1 MPSSRYQFRHSINHL
16 GPLQDVLDPITTIDL
31 AQVDVTAGQ
40 RAMDI
45 GAGAGSVAYRLCDL
59 VGPTGAVTA
68 VDIDTSLLRPAGVL
82 GVRQVDL
89 RTQSLPADPGTMDV
103 VTARCVLE
111 HLPNR
116 HALLNEMIT
125 VLRPGGHLVLG
136 SIVYAPVVAHAPHS
150 GDRELIVRVV
160 HAILDTLANHGV
172 DLHWGDQTAAV
183 LLGNGFEHVRT
194 RWVAETWTGGS
205 AGCHL
210 YSDEAHHL
218 HHKLLRE
225 GLSHSDLDRFFDLMA
240 DPTVQIRGYQFVS
253 TTARK
258 PR

>member
-1 MPSSRYQFRHSINHL
+1 MPISRYQFRHSIDHL

-31 AQVDVTAGQ
+31 AHVDVTAGQ

-45 GAGAGSVAYRLCDL
+45 GAGAGSIAYRLCDL

-82 GVRQVDL
+82 DVRQVDL
-89 RTQSLPADPGTMDV
+89 RTQSLPAKPGTVDL

-136 SIVYAPVVAHAPHS
+136 SIVYAPVVAYAPLS
-150 GDRELIVRVV
+150 SDRELVIRVV
-160 HAILDTLANHGV
+160 HAILDALANHGV
-172 DLHWGDQTAAV
+172 DLHWGDKTPAV
-183 LLGNGFEHVRT
+183 LLGNGFEQVRA

-205 AGCHL
+205 AGCQL
-210 YSDEAHHL
+210 YRDEAHRL
-218 HHKLLRE
+218 RHKLLRE
-225 GLSHSDLDRFFDLMA
+225 GLSHTDLDRFVELMA
-240 DPTVQIRGYQFVS
+240 DPTVRVRGYQFVS